1 MMAGP
6 KRILVATDFS
16 EQAAKAFDAALA
28 LAVRS
33 KAELHVIHA
42 LEVALPLFEPYAVVI
57 PADWVGE
64 ARRLAQ
70 EKLAKVLE
78 AVEKKGLTGT
88 THLGDVP
95 AAHAVT
101 ECARK
106 LGADLVVVGTHGHTG
121 LKHVLL
127 GSVAERTVE
136 YAPCSVWTVKGAR
149 PALELRT
156 VVVGTDLSPGGGE
169 AVATAAAWARDAGA
183 KLHVVHALQLPM
195 PLVAPYEVA
204 IPEGVIEGARR
215 EAQRQLDQL
224 AKSLSGVQ
232 VSTELATTP
241 AHAALVDAA
250 ERLSAE
256 LIVTGSRGHTGLKHA
271 LLGSVAER
279 TLRYAPCSVLTVRK
293 AHG

>member
-1 MMAGP
+1 MNGP

-16 EQAAKAFDAALA
+16 EQGTKAFDAALA
-28 LAVRS
+28 LAARN

-42 LEVALPLFEPYAVVI
+42 LEVALPLFEPYAVVV
-57 PADWVGE
+57 PADWIGE

-70 EKLAKVLE
+70 EKLAKALA
-78 AVEKKGLTGT
+78 AVKAKGLSGT

-95 AAHAVT
+95 AAHAIA
-101 ECARK
+101 ERAK
-106 LGADLVVVGTHGHTG
+106 ELSADLVVVGTHGHTG

-136 YAPCSVWTVKGAR
+136 YAPCSVWTVKGPR
-149 PALELRT
+149 PGAELRT
-156 VVVGTDLSPGGGE
+156 IVVGTDFSPAGGE
-169 AVATAAAWARDAGA
+169 ALATAAAWAKDAGA
-183 KLHVVHALQLPM
+183 KLHLVHALQIPT
-195 PLVAPYEVA
+195 PLIAPYEVA

-215 EAQRQLDQL
+215 EADRQLQQA
-224 AKSLSGVQ
+224 AKTVSGVS
-232 VSTELATTP
+232 VTTELSTTP

-250 ERLSAE
+250 ERVSAD

-293 AHG
+293 AHV

>member
-1 MMAGP
+1 MNGP

-16 EQAAKAFDAALA
+16 EQGTKAFDAALA

-42 LEVALPLFEPYAVVI
+42 LEVALPLFEPYAVVV
-57 PADWVGE
+57 PADWIGE

-70 EKLAKVLE
+70 EKLAKALA
-78 AVEKKGLTGT
+78 AVKAKGLSGT

-95 AAHAVT
+95 AAHAIA
-101 ECARK
+101 ERAK
-106 LGADLVVVGTHGHTG
+106 ELSADLVVVGTHGHTG

-136 YAPCSVWTVKGAR
+136 YAPCSVWTVKGPR
-149 PALELRT
+149 PGAELRT
-156 VVVGTDLSPGGGE
+156 IVVGTDFSAAGSE
-169 AVATAAAWARDAGA
+169 ALATAATWAKDAGA
-183 KLHVVHALQLPM
+183 KLHVVHALQIPT
-195 PLVAPYEVA
+195 PLIAPYEVA
-204 IPEGVIEGARR
+204 IPEGVIEGARQ
-215 EAQRQLDQL
+215 EADRQLQQA
-224 AKSLSGVQ
+224 AKTVSGVS
-232 VSTELATTP
+232 VTTELSTTP

-250 ERLSAE
+250 ERVSAD

-293 AHG
+293 ARV

>member
-1 MMAGP
+1 MNGQ

-16 EQAAKAFDAALA
+16 EQGTKAFDAALA
-28 LAVRS
+28 LAVRN

-57 PADWVGE
+57 PADWIGE

-70 EKLAKVLE
+70 EKLAKALA
-78 AVEKKGLTGT
+78 AVKAKGLSGT

-95 AAHAVT
+95 AAHAIA
-101 ECARK
+101 ERARE
-106 LGADLVVVGTHGHTG
+106 LSADLVVVGTHGHTG

-136 YAPCSVWTVKGAR
+136 YAPCSVWTVKGPRSGA
-149 PALELRT
+149 ELRT
-156 VVVGTDLSPGGGE
+156 IVVGSDFSPAGSE
-169 AVATAAAWARDAGA
+169 ALVTAAAWARDAGA
-183 KLHVVHALQLPM
+183 KLHLVHALQIPT
-195 PLVAPYEVA
+195 PLIAPYEVA

-215 EAQRQLDQL
+215 EADRQLQQA
-224 AKSLSGVQ
+224 AKAVSGVS
-232 VSTELATTP
+232 VTTELSTTP

-250 ERLSAE
+250 ERVSAD
-256 LIVTGSRGHTGLKHA
+256 LIVTGSRGHTGFKHA

-293 AHG
+293 ARS